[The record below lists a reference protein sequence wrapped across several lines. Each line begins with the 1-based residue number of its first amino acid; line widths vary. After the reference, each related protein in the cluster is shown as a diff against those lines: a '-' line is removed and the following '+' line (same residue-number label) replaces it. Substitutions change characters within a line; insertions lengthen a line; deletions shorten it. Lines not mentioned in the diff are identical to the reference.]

1 MKVHSKN
8 NELDQA
14 LDSPASRKQLA
25 MMIMRLFELWALD
38 TGAQL
43 NLLGLSETS
52 RALLSKLKKGESPL
66 SNHRDSLDRVGW
78 LLAIH
83 KSLRVLYPQ
92 NPELRYDW
100 VNRKNKALNNEAPIE
115 IMTREGILGLAKISR
130 YLDFLSSR

>member
-1 MKVHSKN
+1 MKAHRKN
-8 NELDQA
+8 NELDHTLESA
-14 LDSPASRKQLA
+14 ASRTQLA
-25 MMIMRLFELWALD
+25 MMIMRLFELWDLD

-52 RALLSKLKKGESPL
+52 RALLSKFKKGESPL

-83 KSLRVLYPQ
+83 KSLRLLYPQ

-115 IMTREGILGLAKISR
+115 IMIREGILGLAKISR
-130 YLDFLSSR
+130 YLDFLCSR